1 MISLVLLASTLV
13 GPSSSQSPYV
23 VPTGSASMR
32 TISILTTGDTVN
44 GYAMAAIPDGLGAFD
59 NGDGTFT
66 LLMNHEIPETV
77 DVRRAHGGI
86 GATISRWRIRKSDL
100 AVLEGRDH
108 VQQVYRWNLAA
119 GAYVHDPAYAFDRLC
134 SATLADVSASF
145 DAETGTG
152 YNGRLFLNGEE
163 AGSSGRAFAHTLDG
177 ISYELPRLGRAAWEN
192 QVPHYGTGLK
202 TVVVG
207 LDDDDSGQ
215 VYVYVGTKTNS
226 GTPADRAGLNNGRL
240 YGVKV
245 VGLPVETNQGFTS
258 ARFELVNLGD
268 LSNDDGIELEED
280 SVAAGVTAF
289 QRPEDGAWDP
299 SRPRDFYF
307 TTTGV
312 TALSRLWR
320 LRFDNVDDVTDGG
333 RISLVFDDTDGPR
346 AMDNITIT
354 RDGWLYLQEDN
365 GAHERVSAIWA
376 YNLVT
381 GDDPIKIAQHDP
393 MRFGAG
399 GTLTIDEESSGI
411 IDATDVLGPGWLLF
425 TSQAHFK
432 GQPDSVQGG
441 QLLAAQFLPRRRS
454 VRSR

>member
-1 MISLVLLASTLV
+1 MIALVLLASTLI
-13 GPSSSQSPYV
+13 GPSSSQTPYV
-23 VPTGSASMR
+23 VPTAPNVR
-32 TISILTTGDTVN
+32 TISILTTGDQVG
-44 GYAMAAIPDGLGAFD
+44 GYAMAAIPDGLGAYD

-66 LLMNHEIPETV
+66 LLVDHEIPESV

-86 GATISRWRIRKSDL
+86 GATISRWTIRKADL
-100 AVLEGRDH
+100 AVLDGRDH
-108 VQQVYRWNLAA
+108 VRQVYRWRLAS
-119 GAYVHDPAYAFDRLC
+119 GSYELDPAYAFDRLC
-134 SATLADVSASF
+134 SATLAEVSATY
-145 DAETGTG
+145 DARTGTG
-152 YNGRLFLNGEE
+152 YQGRLFFNGEE

-177 ISYELPRLGRAAWEN
+177 VSYELPRMGRAAWEN

-226 GTPADRAGLNNGRL
+226 GTPADRAGLNNGKL

-245 VGLPVETNQGFTS
+245 ADFPVETDEGIVS
-258 ARFELVNLGD
+258 ARFELFDLGD
-268 LSNDDGIELEED
+268 LSNDDGPELEED

-312 TALSRLWR
+312 TAGSRLWR
-320 LRFDNVDDVTDGG
+320 LRFDNVDNVLAGG
-333 RISLVFDDTDGPR
+333 RISMIFDDSDGPR

-354 RDGWLYLQEDN
+354 RDGWLYLQEDH
-365 GAHERVSAIWA
+365 GAHVRVSAIWA

-381 GDDPIKIAQHDP
+381 GDDPVKIAEHDP
-393 MRFGAG
+393 LRFGEG

-411 IDATDVLGPGWLLF
+411 IDATEILGPGWLLF

-441 QLLAAQFLPRRRS
+441 QLLAAQFVPRRRS
-454 VRSR
+454 VRH